1 MARFDVHLANRGP
14 GYLLD
19 CQSNLLSSLATRVV
33 VPLLPVQSLTAAT
46 RLNPVFDIGGVH
58 HAMQTPMIVSLPKER
73 LGQVVASL
81 EAHDLEIMSA
91 IDMLWSGV

>member
-1 MARFDVHLANRGP
+1 MARFDVHRGNRDK

-33 VPLLPVQSLTAAT
+33 VPLLPDRSLTAAN
-46 RLNPVFDIGGVH
+46 RLNPVFDIDGVRH
-58 HAMQTPMIVSLPKER
+58 VMQTAMIVSLPKER

-81 EAHDLEIMSA
+81 EKHDLEIMSA